1 MQHKLCLSLSVFSLD
16 GPTKCQDCSTYAINC
31 DESASSNA
39 VTRCQC
45 PSCPENSGTSK
56 VVCGSDGKRYPSRC
70 HLRRNSCEMDIEI
83 FEVPMTECDPD
94 YEPEGSGDSYFCQFG
109 GEEDPRSDYFDDEE
123 FLADCQ
129 CNWHCD
135 SQGNVKNYIYFG
147 IPCFTVR
154 GILASTYISEIK
166 IFAYIRK

>member
-1 MQHKLCLSLSVFSLD
+1 
-16 GPTKCQDCSTYAINC
+16 
-31 DESASSNA
+31 
-39 VTRCQC
+39 
-45 PSCPENSGTSK
+45 
-56 VVCGSDGKRYPSRC
+56 
-70 HLRRNSCEMDIEI
+70 MDIEI

-135 SQGNVKNYIYFG
+135 SQGKVKNYIMIR
-147 IPCFTVR
+147 IPCLTVR
-154 GILASTYISEIK
+154 GILASAYISESL
-166 IFAYIRK
+166 